1 MNNNLT
7 PAATVLVL
15 RDSEEGME
23 VLMVKR
29 SKKPPFE
36 NLYVFPGGKID
47 EGDCLK
53 EIKIIYTQA
62 LIQLLDQVLTELL
75 FITNQ
80 IIKRTEN

>member
-36 NLYVFPGGKID
+36 NLYQSMD
-47 EGDCLK
+47 LHH
-53 EIKIIYTQA
+53 
-62 LIQLLDQVLTELL
+62 LLE
-75 FITNQ
+75 
-80 IIKRTEN
+80 